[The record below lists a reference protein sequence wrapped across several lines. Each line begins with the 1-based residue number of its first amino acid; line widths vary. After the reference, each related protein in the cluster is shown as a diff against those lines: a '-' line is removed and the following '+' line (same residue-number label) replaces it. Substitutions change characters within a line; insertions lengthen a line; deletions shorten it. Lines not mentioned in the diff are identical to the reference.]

1 METIGLERERLQMVF
16 VSAAEGERFRQICV
30 DMDATIR
37 KLGPNPLLNFQV
49 SRT

>member
-1 METIGLERERLQMVF
+1 MMGVERERLQIAF

-37 KLGPNPLLNFQV
+37 NLGPSNITKFLNPM
-49 SRT
+49 T